1 MLAQIKRTCIVLGMN
16 SPKSLPT
23 VQVALSALLAALGF
37 ESLSRGVLTETS
49 PRRLSWYALFVL
61 RHSPA
66 TISDKL
72 AVNFR
77 ALGLIA

>member
-1 MLAQIKRTCIVLGMN
+1 MVMAMH

-23 VQVALSALLAALGF
+23 VQVALSSLLAALRF
-37 ESLSRGVLTETS
+37 EAMSKEVLTETN
-49 PRRLSWYALFVL
+49 PERLSRFARFIL

-66 TISDKL
+66 NITDKL

>member
-1 MLAQIKRTCIVLGMN
+1 METN
-16 SPKSLPT
+16 KSLPT

-37 ESLSRGVLTETS
+37 ETMSREVLAETENE
-49 PRRLSWYALFVL
+49 RLARYARIVV